1 MFRRIYVVVVK
12 EITQIVRDPI
22 ALLLM
27 FILPAFLLFIFG
39 FAINLDIRTIPLAV
53 LDHDK
58 TENSRVLVDRFITS
72 GYFKLKQ
79 RLSSEDQ
86 INWLLD
92 RGEVKAIIKIPANF
106 QREVFKGKTTPVQII
121 IDGTDNNT
129 ATVVMGYARMIMQ
142 QHSTAVLFELLR
154 TSRGAI
160 LAGIPTLDVRPNI
173 WYNPE
178 LRSINFMVPG
188 LIGIIMM
195 VVGVVNMS
203 VSIVREKERGTIEA
217 IMVSPLRPFELMLGK
232 IIPYILI
239 AFIDLNL
246 IILLGKFVFHVPFRG
261 SFLLF
266 LFLSFLFLASALSMG
281 LFISSIAKTC
291 QVAWLI
297 SFLATIL
304 PSIILSGFIFPIS
317 NMPKIIQFI
326 SYLLPVRYFIVILR
340 GIILK
345 GVGLSVLYPQALVL
359 VGFAVVLLASC
370 SLRFKKRLA

>member
-142 QHSTAVLFELLR
+142 QHSKDVLFELLR
-154 TSRGAI
+154 TNRGTI
-160 LAGIPTLDVRPNI
+160 LTGIPTLDVRPNI

-261 SFLLF
+261 NFLLF

-326 SYLLPVRYFIVILR
+326 SYFLPVRYFIVILR

-359 VGFAVVLLASC
+359 VGFATVLLASC

>member
-1 MFRRIYVVVVK
+1 M
-12 EITQIVRDPI
+12 RDPI

-53 LDHDK
+53 LDNDK
-58 TENSRVLVDRFITS
+58 TENSRELVDRFITS

-86 INWLLD
+86 MNWLLD
-92 RGEVKAIIKIPANF
+92 RGAVKAVIKIPVHF
-106 QREVFKGKTTPVQII
+106 QRDVLKGKTTPVQII

-142 QHSTAVLFELLR
+142 QHSKDVLFELLR
-154 TSRGAI
+154 TSQGAI
-160 LAGIPTLDVRPNI
+160 LAGIPALDVRPNI

-326 SYLLPVRYFIVILR
+326 SYFLPVRYFIVILR

-345 GVGLSVLYPQALVL
+345 GVGLSVLYPQALML
-359 VGFAVVLLASC
+359 AGFAVVLLASC